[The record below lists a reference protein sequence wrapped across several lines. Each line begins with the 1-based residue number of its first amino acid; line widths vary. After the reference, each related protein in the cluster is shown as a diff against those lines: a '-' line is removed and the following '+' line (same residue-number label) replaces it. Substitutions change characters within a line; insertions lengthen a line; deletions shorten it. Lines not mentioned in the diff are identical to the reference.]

1 MQTLLLLHTSLNGT
15 DSLSSSLARDYAGRW
30 SKARPGS
37 RIVERDLA
45 ADPVP
50 HLTAARF
57 AAFGK
62 RPAERSPE
70 EQSFVSE
77 SDTLIDELMSADEIV
92 IALPM
97 YNFGIP
103 SPLKAYI
110 DHVARAGITFRY
122 TADGPVGLLG
132 AARAV
137 VFATRG
143 GRYEGSSLDTQSGYM
158 RDMLAF
164 LGVADTRFVYAEG
177 LAMGSEAQANAIASA
192 YAELETMLPRAA

>member
-1 MQTLLLLHTSLNGT
+1 MQTLLLLHTSLNGA
-15 DSLSSSLARDYAGRW
+15 DSLSSALARDYAGRW
-30 SKARPGS
+30 SLARPGS

-45 ADPVP
+45 TDPVP

-62 RPAERSPE
+62 SAEERSAG
-70 EQSFVSE
+70 EQSLVAE
-77 SDTLIDELMSADEIV
+77 SDVLIDELTNADEIV

-103 SPLKAYI
+103 STLKAYI
-110 DHVARAGITFRY
+110 DHVARAGVTFRY
-122 TADGPVGLLG
+122 TAEGPVGLLG
-132 AARAV
+132 AGRAV

-143 GRYEGSSLDTQSGYM
+143 GRYEGSPLDTQSDYV
-158 RDMLAF
+158 RDVLAF

-177 LAMGSEAQANAIASA
+177 IAMGSEALNDAIASA
-192 YAELETMLPRAA
+192 RAELESMLPRAA